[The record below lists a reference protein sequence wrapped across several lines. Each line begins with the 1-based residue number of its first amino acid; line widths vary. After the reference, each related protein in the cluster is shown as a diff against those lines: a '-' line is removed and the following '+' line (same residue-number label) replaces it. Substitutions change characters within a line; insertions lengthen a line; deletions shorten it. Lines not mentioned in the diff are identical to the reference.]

1 MSETAK
7 RIISGITIGAL
18 VATALYFH
26 DAFYSIS
33 VFLFV
38 VGFSFLGIEE
48 FYRLTDRG
56 LEGRPIRFA
65 GFLFALFLLINF
77 YLEFWH
83 ISETGPEG
91 FESIISLFKPWN
103 GLVSLILVV
112 AMILMTSVS
121 LIMRPIDGSLYSI
134 SVTYF
139 GVIYA
144 CLPLC
149 VLFRLFTLDAGMYY
163 FLLIALATIMT
174 DVGAYFAGKWFG
186 KHNAGLKVSPKKTYE
201 GYIGGLIFAALFNI
215 GFQYVWIQIHG
226 SKHTLNYFELAVL
239 TLILSVFSVL
249 GDLSESAMKRDA
261 KIKDSASMIPGHGGV
276 LDLIDALLF
285 TIPLGT
291 FYFYFMHG

>member
-18 VATALYFH
+18 VALALYFH
-26 DAFYSIS
+26 DALYSLP

-38 VGFSFLGIEE
+38 AGFSYLGIEE
-48 FYRLTDRG
+48 FYRLADRG
-56 LEGRPIRFA
+56 LEGKPIRSV
-65 GFLFALFLLINF
+65 GFLFALLLLLNF
-77 YLEFWH
+77 YFEFWH
-83 ISETGPEG
+83 MSGTGPA
-91 FESIISLFKPWN
+91 FTESWADFFRPWN
-103 GLVSLILVV
+103 GIVSLVMVIAMV
-112 AMILMTSVS
+112 AATSYS
-121 LIMRPIDGSLYSI
+121 LFFRPIDGSIYGV

-139 GVIYA
+139 AVIYA

-149 VLFRLFTLDAGMYY
+149 VLFRLFTLEAGLYY

-201 GYIGGLIFAALFNI
+201 GYAGGLIFAALFNV
-215 GFQYVWIQIHG
+215 GFQYAWIQIQG
-226 SKHTLNYFELAVL
+226 DAFALNLAELVIL
-239 TLILSVFSVL
+239 TLVLSVLSVL

-291 FYFYFMHG
+291 FYFYFVHG